1 MSSARTTITL
11 ASAPKDRTMQQ
22 ARRSLVLAAA
32 LAATAFSAAQDGDI
46 GAGYALARETCR
58 ACHMV
63 EAEETLATGTR
74 T

>member
-1 MSSARTTITL
+1 
-11 ASAPKDRTMQQ
+11 MQQ
-22 ARRSLVLAAA
+22 ERRSLVLAAA